1 MIKSFSLVKSKEKK
15 CWSVYLL
22 KCADETLY
30 CGITTD
36 VNRRIK
42 EHNETARG
50 AKYTRGRRPV
60 SLVGFVKVNSRSN
73 ALKLEHKIKS
83 FDRKSKIKYI
93 LDN

>member
-1 MIKSFSLVKSKEKK
+1 MKSKVKK
-15 CWSVYLL
+15 YWLVYLL

-36 VNRRIK
+36 INRRIK

-60 SLVGFVKVNSRSN
+60 SLAGFVKVKSRSS

-83 FDRKSKIKYI
+83 LDRKSKIKYF